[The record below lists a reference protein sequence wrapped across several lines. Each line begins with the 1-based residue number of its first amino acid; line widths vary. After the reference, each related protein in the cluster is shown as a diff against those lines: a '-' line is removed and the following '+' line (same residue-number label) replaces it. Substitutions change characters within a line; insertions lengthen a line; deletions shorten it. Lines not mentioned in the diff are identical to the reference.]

1 MKKTYQDKIFVNES
15 FLAAAVIFLALV
27 VRILHVI
34 FTAKLDPLAGD
45 LTLDA
50 AIYDQW
56 AKFLVWG
63 GEDVPT
69 RLMQAPLFPWFVSV
83 IYRIAGPGLTAVRVA
98 HAILGTLT
106 CALMITSTRRLFR
119 SSTAGI
125 LAGAI
130 MALYLPAIFYE
141 GVLVPATLILFLNT
155 LFVFLLVPESGYPV
169 KPRLLLAGF
178 VLGLSVIAKPVALLL
193 LPFALVH
200 LALRMNKARPR
211 FSTGSFVGRS
221 GLIFAGLI
229 MAVAPLTIRN
239 SIVSGE
245 FIPLTTG
252 GGINLYIGN
261 NPKANGFY
269 SIPAYR
275 GQSLGGTPEVQQAR
289 MRTIAESESGE
300 KLSASEVSSFW
311 LREGIRHDIEN
322 PGSFFHLLW
331 QKTLFFW
338 NRYERASVESLT
350 FHRRFGGILSLPLLT
365 FGLVAPFALLGIFLS
380 RERAGRLWLLYG
392 GALTYFAAA
401 LAFYVLARYRLPV
414 VVFLIPLAAAAVTG
428 LLKLLRDRRWT
439 ELALMFATLFLI
451 VRLVNTIVAKD
462 TAAGEAGYH
471 TRLGIVYAGKG
482 ERQLAREAFTEA
494 LRLDPSNKGARMGL
508 DAMDRSR

>member
-1 MKKTYQDKIFVNES
+1 MKNKYQNKIFVNES
-15 FLAAAVIFLALV
+15 FLAAAVIFLALA
-27 VRILHVI
+27 VRVLHVI

-69 RLMQAPLFPWFVSV
+69 RLMQAPLFPWFISV
-83 IYRIAGPGLTAVRVA
+83 IYRIAGPGLTAVRAV

-125 LAGAI
+125 LSGLI

-141 GVLVPATLILFLNT
+141 SVLVPATLILFLNT
-155 LFVFLLVPESGYPV
+155 LFVFLLVPESGYPGR
-169 KPRLLLAGF
+169 PRLLLAGF
-178 VLGLSVIAKPVALLL
+178 VLGLSVVAKPVALLL
-193 LPFALVH
+193 LPFAFIH
-200 LALRMNKARPR
+200 LAIRMNKSHPR
-211 FSTGSFVGRS
+211 FNISSYVGRS
-221 GLIFAGLI
+221 ILMFAGLI
-229 MAVAPLTIRN
+229 LAVAPLTIRN

-252 GGINLYIGN
+252 GGINMYIGN

-269 SIPAYR
+269 SIPGYR
-275 GQSLGGTPEVQQAR
+275 GRSLGGTPEVQQTR
-289 MRTIAESESGE
+289 MHSIAESESGK

-311 LREGIRHDIEN
+311 LRKGVRHDMDN

-338 NRYERASVESLT
+338 NDYERANVESLT

-365 FGLVAPFALLGIFLS
+365 FGLIAPLGLLGIFLS
-380 RERAGRLWLLYG
+380 RERAGRLWPLYG
-392 GALTYFAAA
+392 GILTYLAAA

-414 VVFLIPLAAAAVTG
+414 VVFLVPLAAASMTG
-428 LLKLLRDRRWT
+428 LLKLFRDRRWT
-439 ELALMFATLFLI
+439 ELVLMLAALFLL
-451 VRLVNTIVAKD
+451 VRLVNTTVAKD
-462 TAAGEAGYH
+462 TAAGEAGHY

-482 ERQLAREAFTEA
+482 ERHLARDAFTEA
-494 LRLDPSNKGARMGL
+494 LRLDPSNKGARMAL
-508 DAMDRSR
+508 DTLDRSR